1 MANKR
6 YDSSRREGE
15 TPLQHY
21 RRLAKVAD
29 QRLVR
34 LEKLSGEKGFK
45 NVLKWSYRYAQREIN
60 YYQGVNRKI
69 PTTHRQ
75 LLYMEKAGKTPG
87 RFNTKP
93 PMTVDGKIDY
103 NKLEGKIARMQEFLD
118 RPTSAKGAIV
128 EVYEKRAKTLN
139 QRYNMDMK
147 WSELADFFESD
158 AYKRYSN
165 KSDGIYD
172 SATILTFKR
181 SLERV
186 DDDVKDA
193 IEDTLSDMENASE
206 EEIVKAIK
214 ENSDIHFQVIDENGK
229 EDEVAKNFIYK
240 ELAKNGLDIFDLTE

>member
-21 RRLAKVAD
+21 RRIAKVAD

-75 LLYMEKAGKTPG
+75 VLYMEKARKSPG

-93 PMTVDGKIDY
+93 PVNSEGKIDM
-103 NKLEGKIARMQEFLD
+103 NKLEGKIARIQEFLD
-118 RPTSAKGAIV
+118 RPTSSKGAIR
-128 EVYEKRAKTLN
+128 EVYEKRAKTIN
-139 QRYNMDMK
+139 ERYDLDMQ
-147 WSELADFFESD
+147 WSELADFFESE

-165 KSDGIYD
+165 KSNGIYD

-181 SLERV
+181 SLEKV
-186 DDDVKDA
+186 SDDVKDA
-193 IEDTLSDMENASE
+193 IEETIADNENASE
-206 EEIVKAIK
+206 EELIKAIK
-214 ENSDIHFQVIDENGK
+214 ENSDINFQVMDENGK

-240 ELAKNGLDIFDLTE
+240 ELAKNGLSIFDLTK